1 MKPVYPRG
9 KKNIRRRS
17 QSRPVR
23 RFTYERSV
31 SQADMQVQ
39 SWGVGRHLRWSKA
52 PDWLLLAALLIALA
66 YFFVDV
72 RFYVRGVSLSGNHL
86 VSAAEIDEV
95 TNLRAWSIFYVNTDA
110 VAAKIRERFP
120 CIRAVKVVCRLPAQV
135 LVTVQEREPVAVW
148 EAKNGRFLVDAE
160 GVVLKETLRLDDFVL
175 IRNLKGEEVRL
186 GGEVPVAPIQTAI
199 ELHALRPQIRLV
211 DYTPESGIALD
222 GPNGWRVLIGLHGDL
237 AAKLANLEA
246 LVQKLQHEGIT
257 AVEYIDVR
265 VEQGPLYRAASGR

>member
-1 MKPVYPRG
+1 MKPVYPRD

-31 SQADMQVQ
+31 SHADMQVQ
-39 SWGVGRHLRWSKA
+39 SWGVGRHLQWSKA
-52 PDWLLLAALLIALA
+52 PDWLLLAALLIALI
-66 YFFVDV
+66 YFFVDS
-72 RFYVRGVSLSGNHL
+72 RFYVRGVSLSGNHI
-86 VSAAEIDEV
+86 VSAAEIDEA
-95 TNLRAWSIFYVNTDA
+95 TGLRTWSIFYVNTDA
-110 VAAKIRERFP
+110 VAAKIRQRFP
-120 CIRAVKVVCRLPAQV
+120 CIRAVKVACRLPAQV
-135 LVTVQEREPVAVW
+135 LVTIQEREPIAVW
-148 EAKNGRFLVDAE
+148 EAENGRFLVDAE

-175 IRNLKGEEVRL
+175 IRNRKSEQVKPGDT
-186 GGEVPVAPIQTAI
+186 VPTAPIQTAI

-211 DYTPESGIALD
+211 DYTPESGISLE

-237 AAKLANLEA
+237 AAKIENLEA
-246 LVQKLQHEGIT
+246 LVQRLQQEGVT